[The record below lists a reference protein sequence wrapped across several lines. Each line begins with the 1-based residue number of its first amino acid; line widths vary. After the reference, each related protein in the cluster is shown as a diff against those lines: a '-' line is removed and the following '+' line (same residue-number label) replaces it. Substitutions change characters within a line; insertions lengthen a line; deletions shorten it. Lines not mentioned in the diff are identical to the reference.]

1 MLKLTK
7 VFEGLSLFLG
17 EKGLDSLSLQLNC
30 KLFAGQMCN
39 HDLGSLL
46 RAKVNKMHQVCS
58 ASFLMLFICCSDL
71 WLPKD
76 FK

>member
-17 EKGLDSLSLQLNC
+17 EKGPDSLSLQLNC
-30 KLFAGQMCN
+30 KLFGGQMCN

-46 RAKVNKMHQVCS
+46 RANVNKMHQVCKC
-58 ASFLMLFICCSDL
+58 FLSHVVYLLFRL
-71 WLPKD
+71 VATQRL
-76 FK
+76 